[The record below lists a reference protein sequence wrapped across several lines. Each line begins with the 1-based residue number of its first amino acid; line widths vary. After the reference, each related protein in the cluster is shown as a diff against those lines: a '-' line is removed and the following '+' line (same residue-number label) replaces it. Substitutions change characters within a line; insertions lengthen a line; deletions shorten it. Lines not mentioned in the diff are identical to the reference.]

1 MMMVSMRIA
10 MMSLH
15 TQSHNDLDIDDYNEK
30 PKNYCYRKIWL
41 IVHPN
46 IPAGAPFPDVV
57 QRLPDFTRIQIISIK
72 LNIVYQTE
80 EIILIP
86 SSTFQQGRHQGG
98 RVERTVV
105 SLAA

>member
-1 MMMVSMRIA
+1 MRIA
-10 MMSLH
+10 MTSLH
-15 TQSHNDLDIDDYNEK
+15 THTHNDLDIDDYNEK
-30 PKNYCYRKIWL
+30 PKKYCYQKNWL
-41 IVHPN
+41 IGHPN

-57 QRLPDFTRIQIISIK
+57 QRLPDFIMIQIILIK

-86 SSTFQQGRHQGG
+86 CFTFQQGRHQGG

>member
-10 MMSLH
+10 MTSLH
-15 TQSHNDLDIDDYNEK
+15 THNDLDIDDYNEK
-30 PKNYCYRKIWL
+30 PKNYWYRKIWL

-46 IPAGAPFPDVV
+46 VPAGAPFPDVV

-72 LNIVYQTE
+72 LNIVDQTE

-86 SSTFQQGRHQGG
+86 SSTFQPGRHQGG

>member
-1 MMMVSMRIA
+1 
-10 MMSLH
+10 MSKILGKW
-15 TQSHNDLDIDDYNEK
+15 S
-30 PKNYCYRKIWL
+30 KNYCYRKFWL

-57 QRLPDFTRIQIISIK
+57 TRLPDFTRIQINLIK

-80 EIILIP
+80 EMILIP